1 MANRPSCIKCVHY
14 FVTHNPVQPHGC
26 RGLGFKSAQNPAAM
40 VFASSGIE
48 CQIFK
53 EKKVQKQ
60 NMKNNNSGGSSG
72 GLVA

>member
-1 MANRPSCIKCVHY
+1 MASRPSCIKCVHY
-14 FVTHNPVQPHGC
+14 YVTHDSAQPYGC
-26 RGLGFKSAQNPAAM
+26 RGMGFKSAKNPAAM

-53 EKKVQKQ
+53 AKQKK
-60 NMKNNNSGGSSG
+60 NSNSGNSKG

>member
-1 MANRPSCIKCVHY
+1 MAGRPSCIKCVHY
-14 FVTHNPVQPHGC
+14 FVTHDPTQPYGC
-26 RGLGFKSAQNPAAM
+26 RAMGFKSQQNPAAM

-53 EKKVQKQ
+53 EKIS
-60 NMKNNNSGGSSG
+60 NNTKSSSGGRG